1 MQIKSGWI
9 AEAKKVN
16 SPNFEDRPSNTSI
29 DLIVIHCISLPPGE
43 FGTKN
48 IDDFFLN
55 KLDISKHEYFK
66 EISGLKVSSHFLI
79 E

>member
-29 DLIVIHCISLPPGE
+29 DLVVIHCISLPPGE

-48 IDDFFLN
+48 IDDF
-55 KLDISKHEYFK
+55 
-66 EISGLKVSSHFLI
+66 
-79 E
+79 